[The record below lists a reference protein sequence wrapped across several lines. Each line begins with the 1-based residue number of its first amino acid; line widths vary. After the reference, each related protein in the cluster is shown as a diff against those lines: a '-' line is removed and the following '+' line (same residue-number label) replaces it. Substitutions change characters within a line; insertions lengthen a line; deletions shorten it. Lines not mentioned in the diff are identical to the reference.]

1 MSHAVEAVGLGLR
14 YGQRD
19 ALADCTL
26 EIPEG
31 SVVGLVGPNSA
42 GKSTLLSLIC
52 GLLEPSTGTIS
63 VLGARPGVSAAHLA
77 RVGFVAQ
84 NTPLYENLTVA
95 EHLRLGAKL
104 NPRWDQRLADE
115 HLQPLRGDLKRKAG
129 QLSGGQ
135 RAQLALA
142 LVAAKRPE
150 LLVLDEPVAAL
161 DPLARRQF
169 LRRLMQLVADLKA
182 TVVLSSHLISDL
194 ERICDQLIV
203 LTRGRVQLAGP
214 VEDILATH
222 YRLLRPFGDPD
233 GLPDGTE
240 IIQAQH
246 TDRQST
252 LTVRSTLP
260 VPGAA
265 PHVQRL
271 DLEEITLAYMGRAQQ
286 PDEHD

>member
-1 MSHAVEAVGLGLR
+1 M
-14 YGQRD
+14 
-19 ALADCTL
+19 
-26 EIPEG
+26 
-31 SVVGLVGPNSA
+31 
-42 GKSTLLSLIC
+42 
-52 GLLEPSTGTIS
+52 
-63 VLGARPGVSAAHLA
+63 
-77 RVGFVAQ
+77 
-84 NTPLYENLTVA
+84 
-95 EHLRLGAKL
+95 
-104 NPRWDQRLADE
+104 
-115 HLQPLRGDLKRKAG
+115 
-129 QLSGGQ
+129 
-135 RAQLALA
+135 
-142 LVAAKRPE
+142 
-150 LLVLDEPVAAL
+150 LDEPVAAL